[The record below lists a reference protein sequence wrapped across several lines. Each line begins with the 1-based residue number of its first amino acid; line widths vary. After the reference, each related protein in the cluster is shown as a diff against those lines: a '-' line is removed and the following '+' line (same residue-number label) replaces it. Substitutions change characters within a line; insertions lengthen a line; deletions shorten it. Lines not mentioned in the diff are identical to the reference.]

1 MGNVDECKV
10 LILLG
15 GTQKNTLK
23 QSDYVHDNIFQ
34 GISLSSEKSTLPKN
48 QINCPFSSMEM
59 PQVRKKILL
68 FSN

>member
-15 GTQKNTLK
+15 GTQKNALK

-34 GISLSSEKSTLPKN
+34 GISLSSEKSTKKLNKLPIQQYGN
-48 QINCPFSSMEM
+48 SPGQEENIAIF
-59 PQVRKKILL
+59 
-68 FSN
+68 